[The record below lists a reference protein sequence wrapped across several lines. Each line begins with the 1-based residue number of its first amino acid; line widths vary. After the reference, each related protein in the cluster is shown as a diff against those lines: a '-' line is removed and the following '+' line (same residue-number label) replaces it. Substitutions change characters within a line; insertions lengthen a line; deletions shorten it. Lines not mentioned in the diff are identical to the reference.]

1 MVRTFYLIFVIA
13 AVALTGCNAQKD
25 GSASTSETSPALTLE
40 SDEEKLS
47 YGVGMNIG
55 FSLTRQGV
63 PDLQLDAVIA
73 GIRDSVNGID
83 PKVSET
89 DVQQAATRIQERQ
102 EAELAVLAEENGA
115 KGVEFLKENAA
126 REGIVTT
133 ESGLQYEVLK
143 EGEGES
149 PSAESVIRAHYHGTL
164 IDGTVFDSSID
175 RGEPTQFAVNQVI
188 PGWTE
193 ALQLMKVGGKMR
205 IFVPADLAYG
215 ERSPGP
221 AIPPNS
227 TLIFDVEL
235 VEILK
240 NDQAEDA

>member
-1 MVRTFYLIFVIA
+1 MVRTFYLTFVIA
-13 AVALTGCNAQKD
+13 ALVLTGCDAKNN
-25 GSASTSETSPALTLE
+25 GSADNSAANPAISLET
-40 SDEEKLS
+40 DEEKLS

-63 PDLQLDAVIA
+63 PDLKLEAVLE
-73 GIRDSVNGID
+73 GIRDSVNGQS

-89 DVQQAATRIQERQ
+89 EVQQSAARIQERQ

-115 KGVEFLKENAA
+115 KGVEFLAENGA

-133 ESGLQYEVLK
+133 DSGLQYEVLK

-149 PSAESVIRAHYHGTL
+149 PTAESIVRTHYHGTL

-205 IFVPADLAYG
+205 IFVPANLAYG
-215 ERSPGP
+215 EQSPGP

-235 VEILK
+235 MEIVNK
-240 NDQAEDA
+240 TNDVDA